1 MVSGNAS
8 GNDALEKAL
17 RLFVYGPVGF
27 AAYLRDTA
35 PTFVNVFVARGRRE
49 VEHVKRAVETRL
61 GLASPEP
68 EPSAPL
74 PQRVAD
80 GIGRVAAQAGNVVAA
95 MAGPVMEAATGPGP
109 APAAPD
115 AVSPAAG
122 SPAGE
127 PPSDPADELPITGYD
142 QLSASQVIERLDGLS
157 RAALDRIRS
166 YELAHRARRTILASI
181 EQLTG

>member
-1 MVSGNAS
+1 VVSGNAS
-8 GNDALEKAL
+8 GNEALDKAL
-17 RLFVYGPVGF
+17 RLLVYGPVGF

-35 PTFVNVFVARGRRE
+35 PTFVDVFVARGRRE
-49 VEHVKRAVETRL
+49 VEHVKRAIETRL
-61 GLASPEP
+61 GLARSEP
-68 EPSAPL
+68 EPSTPR

-80 GIGRVAAQAGNVVAA
+80 GGGRAATQAGNLVAA
-95 MAGPVMEAATGPGP
+95 MAGPEAATEPGP
-109 APAAPD
+109 APVAPD

-157 RAALDRIRS
+157 QAALDRIRS
-166 YELAHRARRTILASI
+166 YELAHRARRAILASI
-181 EQLTG
+181 EHLTG